1 MVFLEEKKVK
11 NDFLC
16 IKYPCHDFLVTLQSL
31 DSRPPDDTLFF
42 FEIKLK
48 SGWCVIHP
56 VTLKKIRHASPH
68 ARPAL
73 FSFFFLK
80 KKLSKILNF
89 NTFN

>member
-48 SGWCVIHP
+48 SG
-56 VTLKKIRHASPH
+56 
-68 ARPAL
+68 
-73 FSFFFLK
+73 
-80 KKLSKILNF
+80 
-89 NTFN
+89 